1 MPVTVQTIAPVGAGP
16 VGDGLTTAEIIIVSP
31 RTGDAGVELKVILG
45 VAGPT
50 TTFIGVAGY

>member
-1 MPVTVQTIAPVGAGP
+1 M
-16 VGDGLTTAEIIIVSP
+16 SP

-50 TTFIGVAGY
+50 TTLIGVAGY